1 MEVFV
6 DRWEHRLIKITD
18 RTLNVV
24 VFKSWMKIVYNNPK
38 AEALRSFA
46 QSA

>member
-6 DRWEHRLIKITD
+6 DGWEHRLIKITD

-24 VFKSWMKIVYNNPK
+24 VFKIWMKIVHNNPE